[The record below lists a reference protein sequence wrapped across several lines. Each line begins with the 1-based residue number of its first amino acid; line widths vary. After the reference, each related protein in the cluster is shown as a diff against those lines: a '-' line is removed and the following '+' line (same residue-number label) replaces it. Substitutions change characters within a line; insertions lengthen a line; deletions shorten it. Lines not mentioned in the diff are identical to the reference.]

1 LETYLS
7 PFLQYLASKKNK
19 EGCRLPSLT
28 ELSKETNTS
37 ISILREQLEVARAFG
52 FVEVKPKTGIRKNT
66 YRFTPAVTASLG
78 YAVREDRNLF
88 DLYADLR
95 KHIESAY
102 FEEAAALLT
111 KEDVD
116 SLYNLVETARNK
128 FKNKPVEIPFHEH
141 RDFHLLMYSRLNN
154 VFVTGLLEAYWQM
167 YEDAG
172 LNRYTDMDYQIRV
185 WDYHEKIVETI
196 QNGAFSNSKKTLLE
210 HMFLI
215 NQRPVDNGSQSNF
228 E

>member
-1 LETYLS
+1 METYLS

>member
-1 LETYLS
+1 
-7 PFLQYLASKKNK
+7 
-19 EGCRLPSLT
+19 
-28 ELSKETNTS
+28 
-37 ISILREQLEVARAFG
+37 
-52 FVEVKPKTGIRKNT
+52 
-66 YRFTPAVTASLG
+66 
-78 YAVREDRNLF
+78 LF